1 MATNPELDS
10 KLVENQQAQP
20 APTVNLTVDV
30 NELNIIM
37 GGLQELPHRVVD
49 PVLRNSSS
57 RLSPSW
63 VNRKDNQCRPLDLVP
78 SQ

>member
-10 KLVENQQAQP
+10 KLVENQQVP
-20 APTVNLTVDV
+20 EVTLNVNV

-49 PVLRNSSS
+49 SILKKLFQQAQAQLGQP
-57 RLSPSW
+57 
-63 VNRKDNQCRPLDLVP
+63 QG
-78 SQ
+78 

>member
-20 APTVNLTVDV
+20 APTVTLTVDV

-49 PVLRNSSS
+49 PVLKK
-57 RLSPSW
+57 LFQQAQAQLGQP
-63 VNRKDNQCRPLDLVP
+63 QG
-78 SQ
+78 